1 MASKTEMEGGAVGGK
16 NADDD
21 ASVMASKTE
30 LEGEAVGGMNADDDA
45 ASMASH
51 ASGSSSGNVKTKL
64 KVMQILEE
72 HKKAE
77 LRTKLAALS
86 AKRELQRQRQE
97 LQWKE
102 EQLALDTEMAV
113 HQARSDVVEK
123 FEKELD
129 GEPAVFPAV
138 TPRPPVFDVPP
149 PTVSQPPALA
159 SSVSL
164 QAGPIPAGPVLVTG
178 VPHHA
183 VHAPDQS
190 SQSLTADQRDQLA
203 ADQHD
208 QHPAADQGQQ
218 AGITDV
224 LTGLT
229 QLLTEQT
236 RRYLLPALEPR
247 VFKGDIEEF
256 SLWMKSFE
264 CYIEARTTSPA
275 ERLHFLTQ
283 YTGGEARSAIH
294 GLLHL
299 RTEDAYTKAK
309 KLLTDR
315 YGNDFIT
322 ANTYKRRL
330 REWPAVRNG
339 DGKALRQLA
348 DFLEHLLMAS
358 EEVVGLRVLDEPS
371 EIGRILKKLP
381 RYVLDR
387 WKRVVDTSIYDPAPG
402 QVGVYPSFSQFTRF
416 LTKEA
421 RVACGPVTLQEEPA
435 HVEQRTPARRQ
446 VGPDRARAFLA
457 ATTDSRKPKCAICDA
472 EHQVDECG
480 TFNRMG
486 LADKTGAV
494 MRHGLCK
501 GCLKTGHIW
510 RSCRKKMKCEKCFRW
525 HPTALHDDSL
535 LAPRRNTAVPTQAS
549 HQQET
554 RVKAVTLQVTASD
567 KDVPCSHSMVVPVRL
582 ECEGHPEHEVVV
594 YALLDPQSDACFI
607 KESVGNQIQAKGEEV
622 LLELST
628 MAGKATMKTASMKN
642 LIVKSIDG
650 DADIKLPTAYSRQE
664 IPADRHL
671 IPRAETV
678 RKWPHLEAV
687 SEQLPRYFPDAEV
700 GLLIGMNC
708 PRALKPRDVVLGDDE
723 EPWAVKTELG
733 WSVVGPMRG
742 ASTGARACRYT
753 SASEGRGELCHFAFR
768 VHAREVTPMQIARM
782 LEADFQEVRTDKRMS
797 QEDQRFLKLME
808 EKMCQREDGHFEAPL
823 PLKDPT
829 LKFPNNRQAAEQRL
843 TGLKKRLNREP
854 SFRHDYEN
862 FMTDMLKKGYAEP
875 VPENEL
881 SLDDGR
887 VWYVAHHGVYH
898 PKKKKLRVVFDCS
911 GEYQGLSL
919 NSQLLQGPDHANS
932 LAGVLARFRK
942 QPVVVG
948 CDIEGMFNQVGVDVE
963 HRNLLRFLWWA
974 KGDLTTEPT
983 EYRMTTHLFGATSSP
998 ACAMYA
1004 LNATADKFEDVYG
1017 EAAADFIRKDFYV
1030 DDGLTSTPDADT
1042 AAQLVKN
1049 TANMCKEGGFKLNK
1063 FVSNDPEVMKRIPP
1077 EDRSKNLQNVE
1088 IGKEDHPLF
1097 EQALGITWNASDDT
1111 LHFSVDLPKKPPTR
1125 RGILSMVSSLYDPLG
1140 LLSPFTLKGKC
1151 ILKQLCCDGIS
1162 WDEVISEETEELWKE
1177 WKDDTMRLSE
1187 ITVPRCYIPQGFG
1200 KVKIYE
1206 LHHFSDASM
1215 DGCAQ
1220 CSYLRV
1226 VDEAGRI
1233 SSHLVMS
1240 KTKVTPK
1247 HPVTVPRLELTAA
1260 VMSMKTSRFLR
1271 NELDIEDLSE
1281 FYWTDS
1287 RVVLGYIHNEARRFH
1302 VFVANRIQQIRE
1314 HTSPTQWRY
1323 VKSEENPADLA
1334 SRGLSVREL
1343 KDNKLWWSG
1352 PSFLTESLDLLDEEV
1367 DLEVD
1372 EEDPEVKKPKVSLAT
1387 CVNVDT
1393 QSQTGL
1399 LDKLE
1404 RFSSWHRAKRAI
1416 AVCLRY
1422 RQRLYRKMKER
1433 AALPV
1438 GQQDESFGAPLTELP
1453 ITASELRRAEH
1464 AILKSVQ
1471 TEAFEKEL
1479 KLLKSTGRE
1488 KTPGKQSDLHRLDPL
1503 VDADGLL
1510 RVGGRLRR
1518 GSLSTEVTHPVILP
1532 KRGHVTDLIVTH
1544 FHEKTQHGGRDM
1556 TLSEIRTSGFWIVQG
1571 RMAVARH
1578 ILKCVKCKRL
1588 RGTLCQQKMADLPAE
1603 RLQPTEPFCYTGVD
1617 YFGPFY
1623 VRERRSEVKRWG
1635 VLFVC
1640 LNSRAIHLETAN
1652 SLTTDAFL
1660 NAYRRFVSRRG
1671 PVKRLYCDN
1680 GTNFVGG
1687 RRELE
1692 SALKEMDVDKLK
1704 REMLKDECDL
1714 VEFQMN
1720 VPHASHMG
1728 GIWERQIRSARAVLT
1743 SLLDTHGHQLDDELL
1758 RTLMTEAE
1766 SIVNS
1771 RPLSYCSMT
1780 NTNTVE
1786 PITPNQLLTLKTKV
1800 VLPLPGRFCEADL
1813 YARQRWRRV
1822 QHLASLFWTRWRREV
1837 LPNLQERKKWT
1848 DRERN
1853 LEEGDVVVVTDN
1865 SAPRSN
1871 WPLGRITAVYPSADD
1886 LVRKVQVQVGKDGTR
1901 YDRPVHCLVPLLKT
1915 GRH

>member
-30 LEGEAVGGMNADDDA
+30 LEGGAVGGMNVDDDA
-45 ASMASH
+45 ASMVSH

-164 QAGPIPAGPVLVTG
+164 QVGPIPAGPVLMTG

-183 VHAPDQS
+183 VHPPDQS
-190 SQSLTADQRDQLA
+190 SQPPAADQRDQLA

-208 QHPAADQGQQ
+208 QPPAADQGQQ

-299 RTEDAYTKAK
+299 QTEDAYTRAK

-371 EIGRILKKLP
+371 EIGQILKKLP

-446 VGPDRARAFLA
+446 VGPDRACAFLA

-486 LADKTGAV
+486 LAEKTDAV

-808 EKMCQREDGHFEAPL
+808 EKMQRREDRHYEEPL
-823 PLKDPT
+823 PLNDPT
-829 LKFPNNRQAAEQRL
+829 PKLPNNRQAAKRRL
-843 TGLKKRLNREP
+843 TGVNKTLNRDP
-854 SFRHDYEN
+854 SFQHDSEACMN
-862 FMTDMLKKGYAEP
+862 DMLKKGYVKP
-875 VPENEL
+875 VSENEL
-881 SLDDGR
+881 LLDDG
-887 VWYVAHHGVYH
+887 
-898 PKKKKLRVVFDCS
+898 S
-911 GEYQGLSL
+911 
-919 NSQLLQGPDHANS
+919 
-932 LAGVLARFRK
+932 
-942 QPVVVG
+942 
-948 CDIEGMFNQVGVDVE
+948 
-963 HRNLLRFLWWA
+963 WWA
-974 KGDLTTEPT
+974 DRDLTEEPT
-983 EYRMTTHLFGATSSP
+983 EHRKATDLIGVTSSTST
-998 ACAMYA
+998 
-1004 LNATADKFEDVYG
+1004 NAAAEKSEDIC
-1017 EAAADFIRKDFYV
+1017 EDEAADFICKDCV
-1030 DDGLTSTPDADT
+1030 DDGPAPNSDADT
-1042 AAQLVKN
+1042 ATRLVTD
-1049 TANMCKEGGFKLNK
+1049 TASMNKEDRFGLHSI
-1063 FVSNDPEVMKRIPP
+1063 VSNDPEEMKAILSQ
-1077 EDRSKNLQNVE
+1077 DQTKNLQNV
-1088 IGKEDHPLF
+1088 
-1097 EQALGITWNASDDT
+1097 
-1111 LHFSVDLPKKPPTR
+1111 
-1125 RGILSMVSSLYDPLG
+1125 
-1140 LLSPFTLKGKC
+1140 
-1151 ILKQLCCDGIS
+1151 
-1162 WDEVISEETEELWKE
+1162 
-1177 WKDDTMRLSE
+1177 
-1187 ITVPRCYIPQGFG
+1187 
-1200 KVKIYE
+1200 KI
-1206 LHHFSDASM
+1206 
-1215 DGCAQ
+1215 
-1220 CSYLRV
+1220 
-1226 VDEAGRI
+1226 VDEAI
-1233 SSHLVMS
+1233 SSHQLVM
-1240 KTKVTPK
+1240 KKKLKVIPK
-1247 HPVTVPRLELTAA
+1247 YHVTVTRLEPTAA
-1260 VMSMKTSRFLR
+1260 VRSVTTSRFPKNDPDNSSACLTVSP
-1271 NELDIEDLSE
+1271 DLPSE
-1281 FYWTDS
+1281 
-1287 RVVLGYIHNEARRFH
+1287 
-1302 VFVANRIQQIRE
+1302 
-1314 HTSPTQWRY
+1314 
-1323 VKSEENPADLA
+1323 K
-1334 SRGLSVREL
+1334 
-1343 KDNKLWWSG
+1343 
-1352 PSFLTESLDLLDEEV
+1352 V
-1367 DLEVD
+1367 DLQVD
-1372 EEDPEVKKPKVSLAT
+1372 EEGPDVNKLGVSSATRANCKVQSHPGSPEKFV
-1387 CVNVDT
+1387 
-1393 QSQTGL
+1393 
-1399 LDKLE
+1399 
-1404 RFSSWHRAKRAI
+1404 RFPSWFRAKKAD
-1416 AVCLRY
+1416 CLRY
-1422 RQRLYRKMKER
+1422 RQRLYRKTKER
-1433 AALPV
+1433 AALLTIH
-1438 GQQDESFGAPLTELP
+1438 QSKSFGASPTEVP
-1453 ITASELRRAEH
+1453 ITTSELRQTD
-1464 AILKSVQ
+1464 LKFVL
-1471 TEAFEKEL
+1471 TDAFKKEL
-1479 KLLKSTGRE
+1479 KLLR
-1488 KTPGKQSDLHRLDPL
+1488 
-1503 VDADGLL
+1503 
-1510 RVGGRLRR
+1510 
-1518 GSLSTEVTHPVILP
+1518 STE
-1532 KRGHVTDLIVTH
+1532 
-1544 FHEKTQHGGRDM
+1544 
-1556 TLSEIRTSGFWIVQG
+1556 
-1571 RMAVARH
+1571 A
-1578 ILKCVKCKRL
+1578 
-1588 RGTLCQQKMADLPAE
+1588 
-1603 RLQPTEPFCYTGVD
+1603 
-1617 YFGPFY
+1617 
-1623 VRERRSEVKRWG
+1623 RRSPG
-1635 VLFVC
+1635 
-1640 LNSRAIHLETAN
+1640 SRAAC
-1652 SLTTDAFL
+1652 A
-1660 NAYRRFVSRRG
+1660 A
-1671 PVKRLYCDN
+1671 
-1680 GTNFVGG
+1680 
-1687 RRELE
+1687 
-1692 SALKEMDVDKLK
+1692 
-1704 REMLKDECDL
+1704 
-1714 VEFQMN
+1714 
-1720 VPHASHMG
+1720 
-1728 GIWERQIRSARAVLT
+1728 
-1743 SLLDTHGHQLDDELL
+1743 
-1758 RTLMTEAE
+1758 
-1766 SIVNS
+1766 
-1771 RPLSYCSMT
+1771 
-1780 NTNTVE
+1780 
-1786 PITPNQLLTLKTKV
+1786 
-1800 VLPLPGRFCEADL
+1800 
-1813 YARQRWRRV
+1813 
-1822 QHLASLFWTRWRREV
+1822 
-1837 LPNLQERKKWT
+1837 
-1848 DRERN
+1848 
-1853 LEEGDVVVVTDN
+1853 
-1865 SAPRSN
+1865 
-1871 WPLGRITAVYPSADD
+1871 
-1886 LVRKVQVQVGKDGTR
+1886 
-1901 YDRPVHCLVPLLKT
+1901 
-1915 GRH
+1915 